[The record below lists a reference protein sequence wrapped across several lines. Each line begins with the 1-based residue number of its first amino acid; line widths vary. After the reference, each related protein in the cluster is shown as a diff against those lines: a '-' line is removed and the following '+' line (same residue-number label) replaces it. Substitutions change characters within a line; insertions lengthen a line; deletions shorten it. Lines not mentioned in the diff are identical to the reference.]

1 MPYRNM
7 SQFIDALDEAGELI
21 RIKRECDPVLE
32 IPCIADRIS
41 RLPSDQNKAILFERV
56 IGSTMPILMN
66 AFGSEKRLS
75 MLAGVEDYAGMT
87 AKLSNFLEMLQVPR
101 KNLIEKIKALPMLRD
116 VARCFPK
123 YVKRAHCQDIV
134 LTGDQVDLN
143 AIPIL
148 KTWPEDGGHFVTMPL
163 VFTKDPIDG
172 KRNCGMYRI
181 QRYDKTTTGFHCH
194 THHTGADHIRK
205 AKALGKD
212 KLEIAVCIGAAPSV
226 AFSAVV
232 PLPPG
237 LDEMIFAGFL
247 NGEPVPM
254 VPCKTIDMEVPAS
267 AEIVLEGYVNVD
279 ERRLEGPFGD
289 HTGFYSLADNYWV
302 FHCTAITTRA
312 KPIYHATVVGPPPQE
327 DSHMAA
333 AIERLFLPLMQQPLP
348 EVEDYH
354 LAFEGVA
361 HNLMQARIK
370 KSYPG
375 QGRKVAHSVWGL
387 GQAMFTKVICV
398 GDKSTPAFTDYQ
410 AYAKYIAKHADVVND
425 LHTIVGPTETLD
437 HATPALY
444 LGSKVSID
452 LTEKYPS
459 EPARA
464 KVPTPSDTP
473 DDETI
478 LTALAERVPGVCDV
492 HSPWKGADRHLLLVA
507 LDKRKDRKPTDARYP
522 NTAKRAPEPGVVD
535 TRELTGNNARQ
546 VAAALWELFPELAC
560 AQRIVVFDA
569 GEDLSNGSRLVWKL
583 LANIDPERD
592 MSFDWKL
599 DESDGVKKPTKHPR
613 RICIDATS
621 KGPGDGFYRKWPAE
635 QAWPEELLSNI
646 GKNWDVMGLPAL
658 SEEMREKLELG

>member
-1 MPYRNM
+1 MPYRSM
-7 SQFIDALDEAGELI
+7 SEFIDALDRAGELI
-21 RIKRECDPVLE
+21 RIPLECDPVLE

-41 RLPSDQNKAILFERV
+41 RLDQAGNKALLFEKV
-56 IGSTMPILMN
+56 TGSSMPILMN

-75 MLAGVEDYAGMT
+75 MMAGVEDYAGMT
-87 AKLSNFLEMLQVPR
+87 AKLSGFLEVLQTPR
-101 KNLIEKIKALPMLRD
+101 KNLVEKIKALPVLRD

-123 YVKRAHCQDIV
+123 YVKRAPCQEIV
-134 LTGDQVDLN
+134 LTGDQIDLE

-205 AKALGKD
+205 AKKLGRD
-212 KLEIAVCIGAAPSV
+212 KLEIAICIGAAPSV

-247 NGEPVPM
+247 NDSPVPM
-254 VPCKTIDMEVPAS
+254 VKCKTIDQEVPAS

-302 FHCTAITTRA
+302 FNCTAVTMR
-312 KPIYHATVVGPPPQE
+312 KNPVYHATVVGPPPQE

-387 GQAMFTKVICV
+387 GQAMFTKAICV
-398 GDKSTPAFTDYQ
+398 GDHTTPAFTDYND
-410 AYAKYIAKHADVVND
+410 YAKYMAKHVDVAND
-425 LHTIVGPTETLD
+425 IQTVVGPTETLD
-437 HATPALY
+437 HATPAIY
-444 LGSKVSID
+444 LGSKVSVD

-459 EPARA
+459 EAARA
-464 KVPTPSDTP
+464 KIPQASDTP
-473 DDETI
+473 DDATI
-478 LTALAERVPGVCDV
+478 LAALRERVQGVTNV
-492 HSPWKGADRHLLLVA
+492 RSPWSGADRHLLLVA
-507 LDKRKDRKPTDARYP
+507 LDKRAERNATSERYP

-535 TRELTGNNARQ
+535 TRHLTGSNARQ
-546 VAAALWELFPELAC
+546 VVSALWELFPELAA
-560 AQRIVVFDA
+560 AQRVIVFDA
-569 GEDLSNGSRLVWKL
+569 GEDLADGSRLVWKL
-583 LANIDPERD
+583 LANIDPDRD
-592 MSFDWKL
+592 ISFDWSF
-599 DESDGVKKPTKHPR
+599 EERDGVKTPVKHPR
-613 RICIDATS
+613 RIGIDATS
-621 KGPGDGFYRKWPAE
+621 KGPADGFFRKWPAE
-635 QAWPEELLSNI
+635 QAWPEELLERV
-646 GKNWDVMGLPAL
+646 GKRWEDMGLPKLDPAL
-658 SEEMREKLELG
+658 REKLGL